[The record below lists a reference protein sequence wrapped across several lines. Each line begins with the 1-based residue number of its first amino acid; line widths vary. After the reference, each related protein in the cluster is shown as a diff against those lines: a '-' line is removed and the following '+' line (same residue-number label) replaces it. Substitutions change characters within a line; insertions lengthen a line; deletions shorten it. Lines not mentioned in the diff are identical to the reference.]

1 MSTYQHPKQPS
12 AHAYQQQ
19 DSAMT
24 LSEGL
29 VEYYAGNAGLKR
41 GESLAAPAR
50 EFFRCHDACH
60 VVFGCGTSLA
70 QEAVVKLSSLF
81 GTTAGVS
88 VLRGY
93 ALFDSLDIYRQ
104 LNVGEM
110 LATIAAA
117 PLIMLRTIARRLRQ
131 ARRWPWSEFEA
142 FLDTPL
148 AEIRRQFGIII

>member
-1 MSTYQHPKQPS
+1 
-12 AHAYQQQ
+12 
-19 DSAMT
+19 MT

-29 VEYYAGNAGLKR
+29 AEYYSGNVGLKR
-41 GESLAAPAR
+41 GATLAGPAR

-60 VVFGCGTSLA
+60 VVFGCGTSLP

-81 GTTAGVS
+81 GTTAGFS

-93 ALFDSLDIYRQ
+93 ALFDSFDIDRQ
-104 LNVGEM
+104 LNVGEL
-110 LATIAAA
+110 LATIASA
-117 PLIMLRTIARRLRQ
+117 PLIVPRTIVRRLRQ
-131 ARRWPWSEFEA
+131 TRRWPWSEFEA